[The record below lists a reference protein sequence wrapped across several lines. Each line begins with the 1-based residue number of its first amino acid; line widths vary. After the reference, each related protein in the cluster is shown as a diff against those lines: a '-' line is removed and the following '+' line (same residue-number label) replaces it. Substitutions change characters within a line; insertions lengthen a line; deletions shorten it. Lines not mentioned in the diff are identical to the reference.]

1 MKTVAFGRE
10 WVSIALLSS
19 AALLPGCSWLT
30 RPMEKPVIEDNL
42 RRTSFDYSR
51 LGVLSLNPERRAVLY
66 HFESQRFCSENPT
79 EVGIDMASASRLAAD
94 LKQTGTSLLEA
105 QVALS
110 AASNNYVLNRRSP
123 GIILYQATSYQ
134 FCQMYANRAI
144 TEQELLKLQTAA
156 LNTAEKIV
164 LAETAAIKDI
174 RVEEEKRKTAEER
187 RKEQEKIT
195 EAEMEKNRK
204 AEAEK
209 KALATPIASP
219 AGATTVT
226 TTKTQ

>member
-1 MKTVAFGRE
+1 MKTVGFGRE
-10 WVSIALLSS
+10 WISIALVCG
-19 AALLPGCSWLT
+19 AIALPGCSWLT

-42 RRTSFDYSR
+42 RRSSFDYSK

-94 LKQTGTSLLEA
+94 LKQSGTSLLDA
-105 QVALS
+105 QMALS

-144 TEQELLKLQTAA
+144 TEQELLRLQTLA

-164 LAETAAIKDI
+164 LAETAAIREI

-195 EAEMEKNRK
+195 DAEMEKNKK
-204 AEAEK
+204 AEADK
-209 KALATPIASP
+209 KAQAAPVTSP

>member
-1 MKTVAFGRE
+1 MKSVGFGRE
-10 WVSIALLSS
+10 WISIALVFG
-19 AALLPGCSWLT
+19 AMALPGCSWLT

-42 RRTSFDYSR
+42 RRSSFDQSM

-66 HFESQRFCSENPT
+66 HFETKRFCSENPT

-94 LKQTGTSLLEA
+94 LKQSGTSLLDA

-123 GIILYQATSYQ
+123 GIILYQSSSYQ
-134 FCQMYANRAI
+134 FCQMYANGAI
-144 TEQELLKLQTAA
+144 NAQELITLQTVA
-156 LNTAEKIV
+156 LQTAEKIV
-164 LAETAAIKDI
+164 MAETTAIKEI

-195 EAEMEKNRK
+195 DAEMEKNKK
-204 AEAEK
+204 AEADK
-209 KALATPIASP
+209 KAQAAPITSS

>member
-1 MKTVAFGRE
+1 MKPVGFGRE
-10 WVSIALLSS
+10 WFAIVILLG
-19 AALLPGCSWLT
+19 AIVLPGCSWLT

-42 RRTSFDYSR
+42 RRSSFDQSM

-66 HFESQRFCSENPT
+66 HFETKRFCSENPT

-94 LKQTGTSLLEA
+94 LKQSGTSLLDA
-105 QVALS
+105 QLALS

-123 GIILYQATSYQ
+123 GIILYQSSSYQ
-134 FCQMYANRAI
+134 FCQMYANGAI
-144 TEQELLKLQTAA
+144 NAQELITLQTVA
-156 LNTAEKIV
+156 LQTAEKIV
-164 LAETAAIKDI
+164 MAETTAIKEI

-195 EAEMEKNRK
+195 DAEMEKNKK
-204 AEAEK
+204 AEA
-209 KALATPIASP
+209 APIISP
-219 AGATTVT
+219 AGATAVT

>member
-1 MKTVAFGRE
+1 MKPVGFGRE
-10 WVSIALLSS
+10 WFAIVILLG
-19 AALLPGCSWLT
+19 AIVLPGCSWLT

-42 RRTSFDYSR
+42 RRSSFDQSM

-66 HFESQRFCSENPT
+66 HFETKRFCSENPT

-94 LKQTGTSLLEA
+94 LKQSGTSLLDA
-105 QVALS
+105 QLALS

-123 GIILYQATSYQ
+123 GIILYQSSSYQ
-134 FCQMYANRAI
+134 FCQMYANGAI
-144 TEQELLKLQTAA
+144 NAQELITLQTVA
-156 LNTAEKIV
+156 LQTAEKIV
-164 LAETAAIKDI
+164 MAETTAIKEI

-195 EAEMEKNRK
+195 DAEMEKN
-204 AEAEK
+204 K
-209 KALATPIASP
+209 KAQAAPIISP
-219 AGATTVT
+219 AGATAVT